1 MVPSQQLELNNIPT
15 LKPYPALKPLDT
27 GYPANIPGT
36 VPTQLE
42 AAPAVLSQGP
52 AGACPI
58 TVSAV
63 LAANK
68 RTLLAQ
74 HLAAT
79 PLGQQIL
86 SGSMQATI
94 LAPSDESIAQRLA
107 EAANG
112 LTGPTA
118 QATLALY
125 HVLQGKN
132 SLAELGRSSG
142 RWWNSTLTEA
152 ACPTA
157 SQTVTLLTAQQGA
170 EFGGPTTFARS
181 ASNTVRV
188 TRGDLEACNSIVHLV
203 DRALQPCCTSL
214 FEQLPVFSLV
224 KIQPSYFDGYAPQKP
239 VENAD
244 SFNRRLYEEA
254 MVDFLLVS
262 AGHNNE
268 LAFLSVI
275 RAMYVLLCWSASA

>member
-1 MVPSQQLELNNIPT
+1 
-15 LKPYPALKPLDT
+15 
-27 GYPANIPGT
+27 
-36 VPTQLE
+36 
-42 AAPAVLSQGP
+42 
-52 AGACPI
+52 
-58 TVSAV
+58 
-63 LAANK
+63 
-68 RTLLAQ
+68 
-74 HLAAT
+74 
-79 PLGQQIL
+79 
-86 SGSMQATI
+86 MQATI

-181 ASNTVRV
+181 ASNTVRI